1 MGDLETYFSY
11 RSSGLDLVGLAVGSV
26 DDLRARGASLA
37 DAVELAGLHRVYF
50 GSTRFTGKQ
59 RQARAAA
66 VAQGH
71 DVATLS
77 LIESYTAKVKKELD
91 AWNLRVRLA
100 GTPAHQ
106 IPKVAKERLKQLRPQ
121 RVPEPGVRLTYRK
134 VGPHS
139 LTITDSALRISEM
152 RGTLE
157 SINPTDLLDA
167 AGQVFFNQA
176 HGGSKPAVAT
186 NVVVTLDELDQ
197 IVRGEGDDIE
207 LVLTNGGRMTGR
219 EFVSYKFAE
228 VGYVTL
234 VHPTIG
240 PVWLHRVRRLA
251 GFEQRIMAS
260 AEHPTCAR
268 EGCNKPADYCQVHH
282 LVPWQAGGATDPP
295 NLTMLCAYHNGI
307 NDDDPDKPTGAGYVF
322 RLRGGVGYV
331 PPWAEPIT
339 SQPAYQ
345 AAQAALK
352 QQTTGD
358 FLGSALPD
366 T

>member
-71 DVATLS
+71 DVASLN
-77 LIESYTAKVKKELD
+77 LIEAYTAKVKKELD

-157 SINPTDLLDA
+157 SINPADLLDA

-219 EFVSYKFAE
+219 EFVTYKFAE

-282 LVPWQAGGATDPP
+282 LVPWQAGGTTDPP

-322 RLRGGVGYV
+322 RLRGGVDYV

-352 QQTTGD
+352 QQVTGGV
-358 FLGSALPD
+358 LGGAPPD
-366 T
+366 I

>member
-1 MGDLETYFSY
+1 
-11 RSSGLDLVGLAVGSV
+11 
-26 DDLRARGASLA
+26 
-37 DAVELAGLHRVYF
+37 
-50 GSTRFTGKQ
+50 
-59 RQARAAA
+59 
-66 VAQGH
+66 
-71 DVATLS
+71 
-77 LIESYTAKVKKELD
+77 
-91 AWNLRVRLA
+91 
-100 GTPAHQ
+100 
-106 IPKVAKERLKQLRPQ
+106 
-121 RVPEPGVRLTYRK
+121 
-134 VGPHS
+134 GPHS

-157 SINPTDLLDA
+157 SINSADLLDA
-167 AGQVFFNQA
+167 AGQVFFAKA

-219 EFVSYKFAE
+219 EFVTYKFAE

-251 GFEQRIMAS
+251 GFEQRLMAS

-282 LVPWQAGGATDPP
+282 LVPWKAGGATDPP

-322 RLRGGVGYV
+322 RLRGGVDYV

-339 SQPAYQ
+339 SQPAYK

-352 QQTTGD
+352 QQANGG
-358 FLGSALPD
+358 LVGGSPPD